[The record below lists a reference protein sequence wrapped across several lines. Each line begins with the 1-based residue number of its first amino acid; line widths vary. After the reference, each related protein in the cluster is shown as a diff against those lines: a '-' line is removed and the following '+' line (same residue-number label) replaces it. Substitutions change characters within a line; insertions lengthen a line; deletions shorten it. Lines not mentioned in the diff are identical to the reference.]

1 MMIRNK
7 KMFIRGIL
15 FVLLGAAI
23 AGVRFLIFSHNVHGL
38 LKPILI
44 EASMMCGAVLAG
56 ADKEETALV
65 EKAASDIGLAFQSE
79 SGEEEEEE

>member
-38 LKPILI
+38 LKPILAI
-44 EASMMCGAVLAG
+44 AVCLFVG
-56 ADKEETALV
+56 IV
-65 EKAASDIGLAFQSE
+65 HIGLAFQSE
-79 SGEEEEEE
+79 SGEEEEEEERIGNI

>member
-15 FVLLGAAI
+15 FVLLGSAI

-38 LKPILI
+38 LKPILAI
-44 EASMMCGAVLAG
+44 AVCLFVG
-56 ADKEETALV
+56 IV
-65 EKAASDIGLAFQSE
+65 HIGLAFQSE